1 MRHKLPSIRRPALN
15 QNGLRVYSSFSDH
28 SSLDFYDDHQQR
40 GFPLCCDVDVS
51 MSQIN
56 PNNPRWIAHIATQY
70 FNLTDINGD
79 NVPTSLTDI
88 EDFFHH
94 KSNSL
99 IIFGVQV
106 GLCIMLT
113 MVLALLTK
121 AEKRRTA
128 IFALNIT
135 GLILETIRFITISI
149 QYNSVL
155 FAIAVQ
161 VLGATALETS
171 DDFVAPVIYSVSTI
185 IWYAVVET
193 SLVLQVRV
201 VFGAE
206 RKLQKL
212 LTVGLGF
219 LFGVTAAFKIA
230 VQAWNTKAIL
240 TRVLGITDPV
250 FVGINRTAQVLF
262 VLTVGLSSAIFVAK
276 LIYLIRRRQKMGFQA
291 FGPLQVIL
299 IMATQCLI
307 VPCTFPLFPAVPLP
321 QCPLS
326 SPCANLFCDS
336 FLRC

>member
-1 MRHKLPSIRRPALN
+1 MRHNLTSIRRPALN
-15 QNGLRVYSSFSDH
+15 QNGLRVYSSFNDYSALNYHDE
-28 SSLDFYDDHQQR
+28 HQQR
-40 GFPLCCDVDVS
+40 GLSLCFDVDVS
-51 MSQIN
+51 MSHIN
-56 PNNPRWIAHIATQY
+56 PNDPRWIAHIATQY
-70 FNLTDINGD
+70 FNLTDITGA

-106 GLCIMLT
+106 GLCMMLSV
-113 MVLALLTK
+113 VLILLTK
-121 AEKRRTA
+121 SEKRRTA

-135 GLILETIRFITISI
+135 GLILETIRFITIAV

-155 FAIAVQ
+155 FSIAVQ
-161 VLGATALETS
+161 VLGAVALETK

-185 IWYAVVET
+185 LWYAVVET

-206 RKLQKL
+206 RKLQKI
-212 LTVGLGF
+212 LTIVLGF
-219 LFGVTAAFKIA
+219 LFAVTAGFKIA

-240 TRVLGITDPV
+240 SRVLGINDPV
-250 FVGINRTAQVLF
+250 FVGINRTAQLLF

-307 VPCTFPLFPAVPLP
+307 VPCILPSFPILLLPL
-321 QCPLS
+321 CPL
-326 SPCANLFCDS
+326 
-336 FLRC
+336 